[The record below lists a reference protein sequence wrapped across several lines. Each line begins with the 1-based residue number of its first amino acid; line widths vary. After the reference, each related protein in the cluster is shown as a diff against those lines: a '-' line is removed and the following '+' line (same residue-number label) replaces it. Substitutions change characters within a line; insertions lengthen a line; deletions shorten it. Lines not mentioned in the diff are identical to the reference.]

1 MLYIIA
7 TPIGNLEDIT
17 FRAVDV
23 LKNVDVIFCEDTRE
37 ALKLLNHFDIKKPL
51 ISYYKDNEKR
61 RLKKAL
67 ELLLQGKDVAL
78 ICDRGTPGVSD
89 PAYLL
94 VREAYRNNISVSPV
108 PGPSALTA
116 AMSVCGLPTDK
127 IVFYGFL
134 PRKKGKKKKVM
145 EELKEREETIILYES
160 VHRIKETLSFIKEI
174 FPEREMTICRELT
187 KKFEEI
193 KTGTVSDI
201 FDYYKDREMK
211 GEFVIIIKGRIK

>member
-7 TPIGNLEDIT
+7 TPIGNLGDIT

-23 LKNVDVIFCEDTRE
+23 LKDVDVILCEDTRE

-51 ISYYKDNEKR
+51 LSYYKDNER
-61 RLKKAL
+61 YRLKKAI

-78 ICDRGTPGVSD
+78 ICDRGTPGISD

-94 VREAYRNNISVSPV
+94 VREAYRNGIPVTPV

-116 AMSVCGLPTDK
+116 AMSVCGLPTDRT
-127 IVFYGFL
+127 VFYGFL
-134 PRKKGKKKKVM
+134 PRKKGKKKKIL
-145 EELKEREETIILYES
+145 ELLTEREETIIFYES
-160 VHRIKETLSFIKEI
+160 VHRIKETLTFIKEL
-174 FPEREMTICRELT
+174 FADREMTLCRELT

-193 KTGTVSDI
+193 KTGSVEDI
-201 FDYYKDREMK
+201 CEYYKDKELK
-211 GEFVIIIKGRIK
+211 GEFVIIIRGKT

>member
-7 TPIGNLEDIT
+7 TPIGNLDDIT
-17 FRAVDV
+17 FRAVDT

-37 ALKLLNHFDIKKPL
+37 ALKLLNHLGIKKPL
-51 ISYYKDNEKR
+51 VSYYRENEKY
-61 RLKKAL
+61 RLKRAIKFLL
-67 ELLLQGKDVAL
+67 EGKNIAL

-94 VREAYRNNISVSPV
+94 VREAYRNNIPVTAV

-116 AMSVCGLPTDK
+116 AISVCGLPADR

-134 PRKKGKKKKVM
+134 PRKKGKKRKII
-145 EELKEREETIILYES
+145 EELKTRKETIIFYES
-160 VHRIKETLSFIKEI
+160 VHRIKETLAFIKDV
-174 FPEREMTICRELT
+174 FPDREMTVCRELT

-193 KTGTVSDI
+193 KTGTVSEI
-201 FDYYKDREMK
+201 YEYYQDKEMK
-211 GEFVIIIKGRIK
+211 GEFVIILKGVD

>member
-7 TPIGNLEDIT
+7 TPIGNLDDIT
-17 FRAVDV
+17 FRAVDT

-37 ALKLLNHFDIKKPL
+37 ALKLLNHLGIKKPL
-51 ISYYKDNEKR
+51 VSYYRENEKH
-61 RLKKAL
+61 RLKRAIKFLL
-67 ELLLQGKDVAL
+67 EGKDIAL

-94 VREAYRNNISVSPV
+94 VREAYKNNIPVTAV

-134 PRKKGKKKKVM
+134 PRKKGKKRKII
-145 EELKEREETIILYES
+145 EELRTRKETIIFYES
-160 VHRIKETLSFIKEI
+160 VHRIKETLMFIKEI
-174 FPEREMTICRELT
+174 FNAEREMTVCRELT

-193 KTGTVSDI
+193 KTGTVSEVYE
-201 FDYYKDREMK
+201 YYQNREMK
-211 GEFVIIIKGRIK
+211 GEFVIIIKGDD